1 MVLGDATVHDGAL
14 KLTTAKRWQTGS
26 FVMRPGAHLRPLR
39 TFDASFEV
47 LIGGGRVETE
57 GVETEEALFDMR
69 HRGHEPLS
77 GEGVCFAFGDIAQ
90 ATSSGLTLAP
100 TLTLTLTPFLIL
112 TSTLTPTLTLSLSLS
127 LTLAQA

>member
-1 MVLGDATVHDGAL
+1 MVLGDASVHDGAL

-26 FVMRPGAHLRPLR
+26 FVMRAGAHLRPLR

-90 ATSSGLTLAP
+90 ATTSGLILP
-100 TLTLTLTPFLIL
+100 L
-112 TSTLTPTLTLSLSLS
+112 TSRQSAEP
-127 LTLAQA
+127 